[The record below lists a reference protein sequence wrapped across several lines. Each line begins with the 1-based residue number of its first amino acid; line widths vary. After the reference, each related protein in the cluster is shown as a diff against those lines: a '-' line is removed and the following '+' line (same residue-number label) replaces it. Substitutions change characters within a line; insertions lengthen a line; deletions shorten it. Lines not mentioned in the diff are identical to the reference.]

1 MRGEGFS
8 GDDLLPMTLAM
19 GHRFLV
25 LTSMSLALACTA
37 CGGGSEQREDAVRS
51 ERSAPSQEQSSRAEF
66 VAKARAICATA
77 GGPVPPGLRD
87 STPQAQLKIA
97 MDAWSQV
104 VRELRKLDPPPGE
117 EARVDRMLRHFE
129 NAIRAGRQA
138 STADDESALPVFAG
152 LFDQASKGAA
162 IAASYGLERCSPVPP
177 MPSGEDLAE
186 NEAFRDAMLDLIE
199 QVENGDVPTL
209 TAP

>member
-1 MRGEGFS
+1 
-8 GDDLLPMTLAM
+8 MTRAM
-19 GHRFLV
+19 AHRFLG
-25 LTSMSLALACTA
+25 LASISLALACTA
-37 CGGGSEQREDAVRS
+37 CGGGSDQRADAVRS
-51 ERSAPSQEQSSRAEF
+51 ARSAPSQEQSSRAEF

-87 STPQAQLKIA
+87 SAPQEQLEIA

-104 VRELRKLDPPPGE
+104 VRELRTLDPPAGE
-117 EARVDRMLRHFE
+117 EGRVDRMLRHFE
-129 NAIRAGRQA
+129 NAIRAGRQVP
-138 STADDESALPVFAG
+138 TANDESALAVFAG

-162 IAASYGLERCSPVPP
+162 IAASYGLETCSPVPS
-177 MPSGEDLAE
+177 MPSGDELAK

-209 TAP
+209 TEP